1 MHQSQKIT
9 NKELIPFYK
18 KLIKKNEL
26 NDRSYMVKRLKQ
38 LMMLENQKNN
48 KYAKAAKRL
57 EYQRMYRKRKR
68 SEQC

>member
-18 KLIKKNEL
+18 KLIKKNEV
-26 NDRSYMVKRLKQ
+26 NDESYMVKRLKQ
-38 LMMLENQKNN
+38 LMMVENQKHN
-48 KYAKAAKRL
+48 KYVKAAKRL
-57 EYQRMYRKRKR
+57 EYQRMYRQRKR

>member
-48 KYAKAAKRL
+48 KYTKAAKRL
-57 EYQRMYRKRKR
+57 EYQRMYRQRKR